1 MDRKCKNCNYFR
13 EGSAEPAKHAWGD
26 CLKPR
31 EHAWGAQDRET
42 RVFLRRFDEVCDDF
56 EPRTAPADQPAQDS
70 L

>member
-1 MDRKCKNCNYFR
+1 MDRKCDNCKYFR
-13 EGSAEPAKHAWGD
+13 KGSVEPGKHVWGD

-31 EHAWGAQDRET
+31 EHAWGAQDREP
-42 RVFLRRFDEVCDDF
+42 RAFFRLAGESCDDF